1 MINTYQYAWLGDGN
15 FLLRTIECNR
25 GEQSCRK
32 MYLCIWDS
40 ASEMQEK
47 NVTDPTGACGSNPA
61 EGFVILQDIEK
72 GRKNPSYDVLASF
85 IKRLGISAN
94 ELFYPDASE
103 QEKQVQHFM
112 GKFLA
117 CTEDER
123 QIILKTLDCMAEQ
136 FISRRYK
143 SSDPQNY
150 E

>member
-1 MINTYQYAWLGDGN
+1 MKS
-15 FLLRTIECNR
+15 LRIGCQLYLYTI
-25 GEQSCRK
+25 
-32 MYLCIWDS
+32 
-40 ASEMQEK
+40 
-47 NVTDPTGACGSNPA
+47 
-61 EGFVILQDIEK
+61 
-72 GRKNPSYDVLASF
+72 
-85 IKRLGISAN
+85 ISAN

-123 QIILKTLDCMAEQ
+123 QIILKTLDYMAEQ